1 MKKRNG
7 NMQNY
12 KKGGKNKDCR
22 MIFYFMKQPMFP
34 LKKYFPVII
43 IIYLFMNINLE
54 VTKFAGKI

>member
-1 MKKRNG
+1 
-7 NMQNY
+7 MQNY